1 MEIDKNKLN
10 YNNIKLKIKISE
22 LKNKSL
28 TLKSFP
34 SLKLNSPKDSI
45 YKGKY
50 LINNTIKRTSTSSSN
65 NKNKK
70 NNNKIEKMKNENL
83 LLKKKT

>member
-34 SLKLNSPKDSI
+34 SLKLNSPKDS
-45 YKGKY
+45 
-50 LINNTIKRTSTSSSN
+50 LLHHLQTIKT
-65 NKNKK
+65 
-70 NNNKIEKMKNENL
+70 
-83 LLKKKT
+83 KKTIIK

>member
-34 SLKLNSPKDSI
+34 SL
-45 YKGKY
+45 
-50 LINNTIKRTSTSSSN
+50 
-65 NKNKK
+65 
-70 NNNKIEKMKNENL
+70 
-83 LLKKKT
+83 